1 MNPSMKKQHSF
12 LKKIHNTFVSF
23 CFLLSSMFVAQ
34 SQEFNAGLNLGYL
47 PCQGSNY
54 YSFGGNFEFRPKH
67 AYFSINTDPFVLF
80 DKTYATFTE
89 PIYLKFIIG
98 EKLRICPSAGGFV
111 RTSGHYGW
119 LLGLQIQYPINQK
132 FILFSK
138 NELYADHWKDTYYGH
153 FGENYDFINQGRSLM
168 FSVGL
173 KMMLKK

>member
-1 MNPSMKKQHSF
+1 MKNQRTIFRKAQSIVLF
-12 LKKIHNTFVSF
+12 LSL
-23 CFLLSSMFVAQ
+23 LLSISFHAH

-54 YSFGGNFEFRPKH
+54 YSVGGNVEFKPKH

-98 EKLRICPSAGGFV
+98 KKLRVCPSAGGFV
-111 RTSGHYGW
+111 RTSGNNGW
-119 LLGLQIQYPINQK
+119 LLGLHVEYLIKQK

-138 NELYADHWKDTYYGH
+138 NELYADHWKDTWPDH
-153 FGENYDFINQGRSLM
+153 FGGSSVYINQGRSLL
-168 FSVGL
+168 FSVGV

>member
-1 MNPSMKKQHSF
+1 MKKHHTC
-12 LKKIHNTFVSF
+12 LKKAQKTIIFMCILISMSF
-23 CFLLSSMFVAQ
+23 YVH

-80 DKTYATFTE
+80 DKTYATITE
-89 PIYLKFIIG
+89 PIYLKLIIG
-98 EKLRICPSAGGFV
+98 NKLRVCPSAGGFV
-111 RTSGHYGW
+111 RTSGNYGW
-119 LLGLQIQYPINQK
+119 LLGLHVEYLVKQQ

-138 NELYADHWKDTYYGH
+138 NELYTDHWKDTYYGH
-153 FGENYDFINQGRSLM
+153 FGEKYDFINQGKSLM
-168 FSVGL
+168 FSIGM

>member
-1 MNPSMKKQHSF
+1 MNPSLKKQHLF
-12 LKKIHNTFVSF
+12 LKKLNITFF
-23 CFLLSSMFVAQ
+23 FLCLLLSSSFVAH
-34 SQEFNAGLNLGYL
+34 SQEFHAGLNLGYL

-54 YSFGGNFEFRPKH
+54 YSVGGNFEFRPKH

-89 PIYLKFIIG
+89 PIYLKLIIG

-119 LLGLQIQYPINQK
+119 LLGIHIEYPINQK

-138 NELYADHWKDTYYGH
+138 NDLYADHWKDTYYGH
-153 FGENYDFINQGRSLM
+153 FGENYAYINQRRSLM
-168 FSVGL
+168 FSVGV
-173 KMMLKK
+173 KMKWKK

>member
-1 MNPSMKKQHSF
+1 MNKQHLF
-12 LKKIHNTFVSF
+12 LKKIHVTFASF
-23 CFLLSSMFVAQ
+23 CLLLSSSFEVY

-54 YSFGGNFEFRPKH
+54 YSVGVNFEFRPKH

-89 PIYLKFIIG
+89 PIYLKLIIG
-98 EKLRICPSAGGFV
+98 DKLRVCPSAGGFV
-111 RTSGHYGW
+111 RTSGNYGW
-119 LLGLQIQYPINQK
+119 LLGLHVEYPINQQ

-173 KMMLKK
+173 KMKLKSIKK

>member
-1 MNPSMKKQHSF
+1 MTFKQFTF
-12 LKKIHNTFVSF
+12 LRVFRNSIILCTIFMSTFY
-23 CFLLSSMFVAQ
+23 SSA
-34 SQEFNAGLNLGYL
+34 QEFNAGLNLGYL

-80 DKTYATFTE
+80 DKSYATFTE
-89 PIYLKFIIG
+89 PIYLKLIIG

-111 RTSGHYGW
+111 RTSGNYGW
-119 LLGLQIQYPINQK
+119 LVGLHVEYSIHQQ

-138 NELYADHWKDTYYGH
+138 NELYADHWKDTWPDH
-153 FGENYDFINQGRSLM
+153 FGGSSVYINQGRLLM
-168 FSVGL
+168 FSAGV

>member
-1 MNPSMKKQHSF
+1 MTFIPFTFLRYFRNPFMLCTIFMS
-12 LKKIHNTFVSF
+12 TFYSN
-23 CFLLSSMFVAQ
+23 A
-34 SQEFNAGLNLGYL
+34 QEFNAGLNLGFS
-47 PCQGSNY
+47 PIQGNNY

-89 PIYLKFIIG
+89 PIYLKLIIG
-98 EKLRICPSAGGFV
+98 EKLRVCPSAGGFV
-111 RTSGHYGW
+111 RTSGNYGW
-119 LLGLQIQYPINQK
+119 LLGLHVEYPINQQ

-173 KMMLKK
+173 KMKLKSIKK

>member
-1 MNPSMKKQHSF
+1 MTFKQFTF
-12 LKKIHNTFVSF
+12 LRVFRNSIILCTIFMSTFY
-23 CFLLSSMFVAQ
+23 SSA
-34 SQEFNAGLNLGYL
+34 QEFNAGLNLGYL

-54 YSFGGNFEFRPKH
+54 YSVGGNFEFRPKH

-89 PIYLKFIIG
+89 PIYLKFIFG
-98 EKLRICPSAGGFV
+98 KKLRVCPAAGGFV

-138 NELYADHWKDTYYGH
+138 NELYADHWKDTWPDH
-153 FGENYDFINQGRSLM
+153 FGGSSVYINQGRSLM
-168 FSVGL
+168 FSAGV

>member
-1 MNPSMKKQHSF
+1 MTFIPFTFLRYFRNPFMLCTIFMS
-12 LKKIHNTFVSF
+12 TFYSN
-23 CFLLSSMFVAQ
+23 A
-34 SQEFNAGLNLGYL
+34 QEFHAGLNLGYL

-89 PIYLKFIIG
+89 PIYLKLIIG

-138 NELYADHWKDTYYGH
+138 NELYADHWKDTWPYH
-153 FGENYDFINQGRSLM
+153 FGGSSVYINQGKSLM

>member
-89 PIYLKFIIG
+89 PIYLKLIIG

-138 NELYADHWKDTYYGH
+138 NELYADHWKDTWPDH
-153 FGENYDFINQGRSLM
+153 FGGSSVYINQGKSLM

>member
-1 MNPSMKKQHSF
+1 MKSF
-12 LKKIHNTFVSF
+12 RSFFKKSRVAIVAICLLFSVSF
-23 CFLLSSMFVAQ
+23 DAH
-34 SQEFNAGLNLGYL
+34 SQEFHAGLNLGYL

-67 AYFSINTDPFVLF
+67 AYFSINTDPIVLF

-138 NELYADHWKDTYYGH
+138 NEFYADHWKDTWPDH
-153 FGENYDFINQGRSLM
+153 FGGSSVYINQGKSLL
-168 FSVGL
+168 FSAGL

>member
-1 MNPSMKKQHSF
+1 MWRAQFINVKNGNMKKHHTC
-12 LKKIHNTFVSF
+12 LKKAQKTIIFM
-23 CFLLSSMFVAQ
+23 CLFLSMSIYAH

-89 PIYLKFIIG
+89 PIYLKLIIG

-111 RTSGHYGW
+111 RT
-119 LLGLQIQYPINQK
+119 
-132 FILFSK
+132 
-138 NELYADHWKDTYYGH
+138 
-153 FGENYDFINQGRSLM
+153 
-168 FSVGL
+168 
-173 KMMLKK
+173 